1 MTYHL
6 DSIDIKILK
15 ALQKDA
21 RQSHQQVSE
30 AVGLSPSPCSRRIRL
45 MEQNGI
51 IEGYTAKVDSRRIGF
66 ALNIFV
72 SVKLDTQI
80 DSRLVNFEKEIAR
93 FPEVVDCWLMTG
105 NRDYL
110 LRVSVTDLEEFERF
124 LTSHLTK
131 TSGVASIESSIPIRR
146 VKDGGSRVL

>member
-1 MTYHL
+1 MTHHL
-6 DSIDIKILK
+6 DDTDIKILK
-15 ALQKDA
+15 ALQRDA
-21 RQSHQQVSE
+21 RQSHQQVGDT
-30 AVGLSPSPCSRRIRL
+30 VGLSPSPCSRRIRL

-66 ALNIFV
+66 GLNVFV

-80 DSRLVNFEKEIAR
+80 DSRLVNFEREIAR

-110 LRVSVTDLEEFERF
+110 MRVVVTDLEEFERF

-131 TSGVASIESSIPIRR
+131 TIGVASIESSIPVRR
-146 VKDGGSRVL
+146 VKDAGARVS